1 MPCTPHQHL
10 ITKCVPTGNQ
20 TLVGE
25 SSSGVR
31 LTTGPKV
38 EVTGDAI
45 VNNRKN
51 KLIPSYELEITGS
64 WTGVQHAKP
73 T

>member
-1 MPCTPHQHL
+1 M
-10 ITKCVPTGNQ
+10 K
-20 TLVGE
+20 
-25 SSSGVR
+25 

-51 KLIPSYELEITGS
+51 KLIPSYELEISGS
-64 WTGVQHAKP
+64 WTGVQYATSP
-73 T
+73 PLCQQSSGYTAAVCAVMI

>member
-1 MPCTPHQHL
+1 MDDS
-10 ITKCVPTGNQ
+10 KRGMK
-20 TLVGE
+20 
-25 SSSGVR
+25 

-51 KLIPSYELEITGS
+51 KLIPSYELEISGS
-64 WTGVQHAKP
+64 WTGVQYATRQSP
-73 T
+73 PLCQQSSGYTAAVCAVMI